1 MVAPIYYRDS
11 RRVKRPLREP
21 IAANRRERSYVS
33 SASTAD
39 TSAAMNA
46 MTLSVLKADAA
57 NDNAPGE
64 IKPVFVRVAV
74 TVVVM
79 GTVVVSVP
87 VVAMV
92 GATVG
97 ARVGATVGAMT
108 VAVGAIGG
116 APASGGMVNVL
127 PTFNL
132 ELVVRLFASRMSL
145 YLVPSLYIFCA
156 IIHGLSPDTIVYVR
170 LPGFG
175 AAGFA
180 GAGVLAA
187 VGFAAGVFVG
197 AAGSGG
203 KVGIKIGVGKTYG
216 ALVGSSPCA

>member
-1 MVAPIYYRDS
+1 MAAPIYYRDS

-97 ARVGATVGAMT
+97 ARVGAML

-116 APASGGMVNVL
+116 APAIGGMVSVL

-175 AAGFA
+175 AVGFA

-203 KVGIKIGVGKTYG
+203 NVGIKIGVGKTYG